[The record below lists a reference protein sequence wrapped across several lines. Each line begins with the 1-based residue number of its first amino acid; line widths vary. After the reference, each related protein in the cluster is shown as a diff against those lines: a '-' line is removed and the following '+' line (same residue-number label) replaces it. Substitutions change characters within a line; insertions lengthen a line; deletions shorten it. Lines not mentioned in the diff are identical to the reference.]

1 MKSRD
6 SLIRLTKFQVDEK
19 RRQLA
24 QIEMMVADCERM
36 AGELDEQIVIEQ
48 NKVGITDVNHYA
60 YPTFAKAAVQ
70 RRDNLKTSIADLQ
83 VQMDAAKDDLAAAIE
98 ELKKYELMAERDKAR
113 VQSQLDDAEQ
123 VELDEIAS
131 QVALR

>member
-36 AGELDEQIVIEQ
+36 ARELDEQILIEQ
-48 NKVGITDVNHYA
+48 QKSGIEDVNHYA
-60 YPTFAKAAVQ
+60 YPTFAKAAIQ
-70 RRDNLKTSIADLQ
+70 RRDNLNTSISELQ
-83 VQMDAAKDDLAAAIE
+83 AQMDAAKDDLAVAIE

-113 VQSQLDDAEQ
+113 TQAVQDQTEQ
-123 VELDEIAS
+123 IELDEIAARS
-131 QVALR
+131 AGH